1 MAGRPKKITEEVSNT
16 EVSEIV
22 IDKEKEELK
31 KQNSEMM
38 KMLQEMQAKIDSMK
52 SNQTPVIIQQ
62 DKGMSGKKI
71 KCMNMLDHPLY
82 VSTQPDGAGKVYA
95 FTKYGQIQQIKYDDL
110 VDIATSYPNTLERGY
125 LYILDK
131 TVLSLILT
139 ISLISESSDN
149 IKKDLA
155 YL

>member
-62 DKGMSGKKI
+62 D
-71 KCMNMLDHPLY
+71 
-82 VSTQPDGAGKVYA
+82 V
-95 FTKYGQIQQIKYDDL
+95 
-110 VDIATSYPNTLERGY
+110 
-125 LYILDK
+125 
-131 TVLSLILT
+131 
-139 ISLISESSDN
+139 IS
-149 IKKDLA
+149 
-155 YL
+155 